1 MVKKAIK
8 RGDKVTLAR
17 PHSIFIERTPSEFQA
32 LRDNDAAAGRWHD
45 DGGEPIL
52 YGPYSGWNAISELDM
67 LHVTVTS
74 LRPKWLGWGRRPKG
88 LVQGF
93 SKKLDRE
100 ILFIKAV

>member
-1 MVKKAIK
+1 MVKKSIK
-8 RGDKVTLAR
+8 RGDKVVLAR
-17 PHSIFIERTPSEFQA
+17 PHSIFIERTAAEFQA
-32 LRDNDAAAGRWHD
+32 LRDKDTAAGRWHD

-52 YGPYSGWNAISELDM
+52 YGPYSSWNTVPDL
-67 LHVTVTS
+67 LLVTVTS

-93 SKKLDRE
+93 SEKLNRE